1 MFNVLKAKTEK
12 KVRKKNWLTP
22 EKGHLSFEIKTF
34 FKKKYINVWVPWIFL
49 KMKTLTRVP
58 KFWIWTSKIIPDL
71 CLLDLFCPTK
81 KISTLHTTV

>member
-1 MFNVLKAKTEK
+1 MGPLK
-12 KVRKKNWLTP
+12 
-22 EKGHLSFEIKTF
+22 F
-34 FKKKYINVWVPWIFL
+34 FL
-49 KMKTLTRVP
+49 KMKTLTCKRLGAPRTLVL